1 MFANHRAILAGLLSA
16 QVVLTAGLP
25 AYAAEV
31 KQITMEI
38 NQSYYLN
45 INYQIKRVSLANPNI
60 ADIKLIGDGALNIV
74 ALQGGSTALTVWLAN
89 GNMLEY
95 NITVVPSD
103 KGFAEA
109 IRKAIDLPGVI
120 VEKVGDNILLKGIVK
135 NQHEMDRAVKIA
147 SLYVGNYGTG
157 NGAQT
162 SKSNSETTITRSTSS
177 SSEEPEGAFKAQN
190 EFTNEN
196 VINLL
201 EIAEPVQIN
210 LEALVLDISSTDSSN
225 IGIQYAPA
233 SGVTLDTT
241 SGFSSVTF
249 GTAGTFYAGQNIKH
263 YTGRSFTTIDAQ
275 IQALVQNG
283 KARILSRP
291 NISTLSG
298 KVAKIHIGGEIA
310 VPSLNGSGSSSYVS
324 MEWKEYGIKLNVQ
337 PTADSEGNITSQ
349 IFTEVS
355 SIDYDHAT
363 SLNGTTVPA
372 IATRK
377 AESILNVPS
386 GMTMVIGGLLN
397 SQEGKTIKKIPLLG
411 DIPII
416 GEFFKHTS
424 KTKDKREMMILI
436 KPVIVNENTPAKMS
450 QQMEDYYRNDQK
462 ESETR
467 NEVDLNETVEEEE
480 TIETDSQENVV
491 NTPAQVAPAVQQI
504 PTMPTIPAPRK
515 LSNDELNALI
525 VASDSVQLQSVPQVP
540 EAAPE
545 VVASESETSDDVS
558 ALMKQVADKQNEVNE
573 LMKKI
578 AEKQEEVNSIMNKV
592 VKKSE

>member
-95 NITVVPSD
+95 NITVTPSD
-103 KGFAEA
+103 KGLAEA
-109 IRKAIDLPGVI
+109 IRKAIDLPGVM
-120 VEKVGDNILLKGIVK
+120 VEKVGDKILLKGIVK
-135 NQHEMDRAVKIA
+135 NQREMDRAVRIA
-147 SLYVGNYGTG
+147 SLYI
-157 NGAQT
+157 A
-162 SKSNSETTITRSTSS
+162 NSG
-177 SSEEPEGAFKAQN
+177 SSESDDSDTHTVSSDEKAKTVFSEEKTFSHPN
-190 EFTNEN
+190 I
-196 VINLL
+196 VNLL
-201 EIAEPVQIN
+201 EMAEPVQIN